1 LWRHVVGHL
10 DGVETLAID
19 LPGHGSSGSIPA
31 GATLSWM
38 AEQVVGRIM
47 TAFEGPVT
55 VVGLSMGG
63 GVAQLIALD
72 HPELVESMVLVST
85 SPVFPAAT
93 RQRFIDRAVRAE
105 RDGMAAVVDETVP
118 RWFTTDWMAGHPD
131 EVERTA
137 ATDLAT
143 DPVAFARASRLNAE
157 RDLLDRLGEIRI
169 PVLFVGGLEDPADP
183 DRAARQY
190 ADRLA
195 DLRIEMMPGVSH
207 LVPVQAPEAFLAI
220 LRSFL
225 EHRPTPPSESEVKP

>member
-1 LWRHVVGHL
+1 
-10 DGVETLAID
+10 
-19 LPGHGSSGSIPA
+19 
-31 GATLSWM
+31 
-38 AEQVVGRIM
+38 VGRIM

-63 GVAQLIALD
+63 GVAQLVALD
-72 HPELVESMVLVST
+72 HPELVESLVLVST

-137 ATDLAT
+137 ATVLAT

-157 RDLLDRLGEIRI
+157 RDVLDRLGEIRV
-169 PVLFVGGLEDPADP
+169 PVLFIGGLEDPADP
-183 DRAARQY
+183 GRAARQY

-195 DLRIEMMPGVSH
+195 DLMIEMLPGVSH
-207 LVPVQAPEAFLAI
+207 LVPVQAPEAFLAV
-220 LRSFL
+220 LESFL
-225 EHRPTPPSESEVKP
+225 ADHRPTPEPEIEVKP